1 MKKATNITII
11 ILSGIF
17 LWMGTAQALEL
28 GTNITIPDGNQSGI
42 PGDWYYGSGPGFED
56 QETEPGTLQSNVWD
70 LEAMFIKNTTIS
82 MMGGW
87 NFAEGYTYGGHHY
100 TSGDLF
106 IDIDNDEYTA
116 NQYDYVFDIDWASY
130 SYSLYELAGDATYS
144 PPLDITSSTPWR
156 VDSLGSSILL
166 GTGTVV
172 TTSSASE
179 SLLSNANTGY
189 GGDTTRYLAT
199 GFDLAPILT
208 DLGVSEIA
216 FTAHFTMEC
225 GNDNLMGQG
234 TAPVPEPATI
244 ILMGIGLFGMA
255 CYTRKRLNLERKG

>member
-1 MKKATNITII
+1 MKKAINITVT

-17 LWMGTAQALEL
+17 LWMGSAQALEL
-28 GTNITIPDGNQSGI
+28 GTNITIPDGKQSGTY
-42 PGDWYYGSGPGFED
+42 GDWYYGSGPGFED
-56 QETEPGTLQSNVWD
+56 QETEPGTLQNNVWD

-87 NFAEGYTYGGHHY
+87 NFAAGYTYGSHLY
-100 TSGDLF
+100 TSGDMF
-106 IDIDNDEYTA
+106 IDLGNDGYTA
-116 NQYDYVFDIDWASY
+116 NRYDYVFDIDWTS
-130 SYSLYELAGDATYS
+130 SQYSLYKLAGNATYIG
-144 PPLDITSSTPWR
+144 PLDITSSTPWR
-156 VDSLGSSILL
+156 VKALGSSTLL

-172 TTSSASE
+172 TTSSVSNT
-179 SLLSNANTGY
+179 LLSNTNTGY
-189 GGDTTRYLAT
+189 GGDTTRYLST

-244 ILMGIGLFGMA
+244 ILMGIGLFSMA
-255 CYTRKRLNLERKG
+255 CYTKKRLNLERKG